1 MSRTIELPT
10 RFGWVGLG
18 AMGYPMA
25 KQLSR
30 KLFPLSQFFIFDV
43 NPDPL
48 ALFLQ
53 ETQGLDTAVVV
64 LKSAKD
70 VAEHS
75 VSAPN
80 VENSGD

>member
-1 MSRTIELPT
+1 MSRAIELPT

-30 KLFPLSQFFIFDV
+30 KLSPSSQFFIFDV

-48 ALFLQ
+48 TKFVQ
-53 ETQGLDTAVVV
+53 ETQGLDTTVTV

-75 VSAPN
+75 VSATS
-80 VENSGD
+80 VENPGD